1 MPHKTSAINL
11 KTVQENCAVHLNL
24 KTLPHI
30 IVSTK
35 FLFLSWWKI
44 YWHTTYLKKIKSCK
58 KLRCKN

>member
-11 KTVQENCAVHLNL
+11 KTVQLLVL
-24 KTLPHI
+24 
-30 IVSTK
+30 TK

-58 KLRCKN
+58 KLDVKIESEIFRCNLDNERH